1 MKKIILSV
9 FVIGSFA
16 GYALYQHKNSSISEY
31 LSTDNNSSN
40 QNNQNSGQNNSG
52 SNESLSDNRQTA
64 ETLPS
69 QGEKTIST
77 KYSGDDDSEDEQ
89 YGSVNTS
96 QGTNAVTSASSKAST
111 PQPVTTP
118 SKTVTPTK
126 TTTAG
131 MYKDGSY
138 TGSVAD
144 AYYGNVQVKA
154 VISGG
159 KLSDVVFLS
168 YPNDRQ
174 NSVRINTYAT
184 PILKSEAISAQSADV
199 DAVSGASFTSKAFKE
214 SLSNALLQAKA

>member
-9 FVIGSFA
+9 FVMGSFV
-16 GYALYQHKNSSISEY
+16 GYAIYQNKSYLSEY
-31 LSTDNNSSN
+31 TSTDDKNTD
-40 QNNQNSGQNNSG
+40 QNNLKLNSAYG
-52 SNESLSDNRQTA
+52 SNAVSSKAVTTGYKD
-64 ETLPS
+64 
-69 QGEKTIST
+69 
-77 KYSGDDDSEDEQ
+77 YDGDDDDKNENF
-89 YGSVNTS
+89 VIVTKTS
-96 QGTNAVTSASSKAST
+96 QPVNAVTSASGKSST
-111 PQPVTTP
+111 VQPKVTP
-118 SKTVTPTK
+118 SE
-126 TTTAG
+126 TTTNPSSQSSSSSK
-131 MYKDGSY
+131 YKDGSY

-184 PILKSEAISAQSADV
+184 PLLKSEAISAQSANV

-214 SLSNALLQAKA
+214 SLSSALLQAKA